1 MDLITQDSYEKR
13 GKQSTIPPA
22 LAKEKEIKKE
32 PIQKLQPR
40 NNRKKT
46 EIPTKN
52 LNCGFCGQQNWS
64 PSHKCPA
71 KTVESNTCRKM
82 VTLREYA
89 AVKPI
94 TTNENK
100 KSTTW
105 KKHTPKR
112 KKANQRKYNTS
123 HKSTEYYPMK
133 TTITGS
139 N

>member
-64 PSHKCPA
+64 PSHKCKNGRKQHLPQNGHFA
-71 KTVESNTCRKM
+71 RVCRSKTNNNTKTRNQLPGRNIHRRGRKR
-82 VTLREYA
+82 TRGN
-89 AVKPI
+89 
-94 TTNENK
+94 TTN
-100 KSTTW
+100 
-105 KKHTPKR
+105 HT
-112 KKANQRKYNTS
+112 NQQS
-123 HKSTEYYPMK
+123 
-133 TTITGS
+133 ITR
-139 N
+139 